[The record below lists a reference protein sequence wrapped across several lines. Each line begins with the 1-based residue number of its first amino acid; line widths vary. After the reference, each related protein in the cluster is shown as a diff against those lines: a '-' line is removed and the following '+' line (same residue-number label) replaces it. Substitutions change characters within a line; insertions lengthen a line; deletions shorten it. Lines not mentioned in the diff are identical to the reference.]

1 MGYRS
6 KHTNCIVRV
15 IPLRG
20 LSVQQEALCLF
31 LREEAGRCWTDM
43 LTAHIESRG
52 GKWLSS
58 VDLSKIFKGQYALH
72 SQTVQALA
80 QKLEANVDT
89 ARELR
94 KTDPEARY
102 PHHPKKYQTV
112 VWKESAIHWTEDG
125 QILFSNGKNNQPLI
139 LTTPDEYIGV
149 DIRKAELTWRADHY
163 ELCLTIDTGVVN
175 PSPKENGQTAGV
187 DLGEVNIAAVVTE
200 AGNVLVVSGR
210 ALRSVKR
217 LRNKRHAALDS
228 LISRCKPGSKRH
240 RKLVKSKARA
250 SAKMYRQQRDI
261 LHKASRQVVEFCQ
274 ANDVKS
280 SAVGDVQDGVNLS
293 TNSNQ
298 KISQWPHGQFVKY
311 ITYKSAEYGMKAD
324 YIPEDYSTRT
334 CSWCKRVAKRAP
346 QGRVYACPRCGAVIH
361 RDANGASNICS
372 RARYGSYGS
381 VEVQTI
387 MYLRPLGQ
395 SRAFELR
402 RNHPQLLKL
411 PSMWTR
417 SYFAATV
424 GHVSAMIIKKY
435 IAAQKGL

>member
-6 KHTNCIVRV
+6 KHTNCIVR
-15 IPLRG
+15 ILPLRG
-20 LSVQQEALCLF
+20 LSAQQEALCLY
-31 LREEAGRCWTDM
+31 LREEAGRCWTDI
-43 LTAHIESRG
+43 LNAHIESRG

-58 VDLSKIFKGQYALH
+58 IDLSKMFKGQYALH

-80 QKLEANVDT
+80 QKLEANVDA

-163 ELCLTIDTGVVN
+163 ELCLTIDTELVN
-175 PSPKENGQTAGV
+175 PPRKQTGQMAGV

-200 AGNVLVVSGR
+200 AGEALVVSGR

-228 LISRCKPGSKRH
+228 LISRCKSGSKRH
-240 RKLVKSKARA
+240 RRLVKSKARA

-274 ANDVKS
+274 ENNVKS
-280 SAVGDVQDGVNLS
+280 IAVGDVRDVQDGVNLS

-311 ITYKSAEYGMKAD
+311 VAYKSAKYGMQTD

-334 CSWCKRVAKRAP
+334 CSGCRKVAKRAP
-346 QGRVYACPRCGAVIH
+346 RGRVYVCPRCGAVIH

-372 RARYGSYGS
+372 RARYGSYGR
-381 VEVQTI
+381 VQARTI
-387 MYLRPLGQ
+387 MYLRPVCVQRTGRPLGR
-395 SRAFELR
+395 SRAFDTGQR
-402 RNHPQLLKL
+402 CGAN
-411 PSMWTR
+411 
-417 SYFAATV
+417 
-424 GHVSAMIIKKY
+424 SAEPHS
-435 IAAQKGL
+435 L

>member
-6 KHTNCIVRV
+6 SHTNCIVRI

-20 LSVQQEALCLF
+20 LSAQQESRCLF

-43 LTAHIESRG
+43 LNAHIESRG

-58 VDLSKIFKGQYALH
+58 IDLSKMFKGQFALH
-72 SQTVQALA
+72 SQSVQALSE
-80 QKLEANVDT
+80 KLEANIDA

-94 KTDPEARY
+94 KTDPETRY
-102 PHHPKKYQTV
+102 PHHTKQYQTV
-112 VWKESAIHWTEDG
+112 VWKKSAIHWLEDG
-125 QILFSNGKNNQPLI
+125 QILLSNGKNTQPLI
-139 LTTPDEYIGV
+139 LSVPAEYV
-149 DIRKAELTWRADHY
+149 QADTRKVELTWRAGHY
-163 ELCLTIDTGVVN
+163 ELCLTIDTGMMN
-175 PSPKENGQTAGV
+175 PPRKQTGQMAGV

-200 AGNVLVVSGR
+200 AGAALVVSGR

-240 RKLVKSKARA
+240 RRLVKSKAKA

-274 ANDVKS
+274 AHDVKS
-280 SAVGDVQDGVNLS
+280 IAVGDVRDVQDRVNLN

-311 ITYKSAEYGMKAD
+311 VAYKSAEYGMRTG

-334 CSWCKRVAKRAP
+334 CSCCKRKRKNAP
-346 QGRVYACPRCGAVIH
+346 RGRVYACPRCGAVIH

-381 VEVQTI
+381 VQVQTI
-387 MYLRPLGQ
+387 MYLRPLRR
-395 SRAFELR
+395 SRAFDTGQR
-402 RNHPQLLKL
+402 CGAH
-411 PSMWTR
+411 
-417 SYFAATV
+417 
-424 GHVSAMIIKKY
+424 SAEPHN
-435 IAAQKGL
+435 L

>member
-6 KHTNCIVRV
+6 THTNCIVRI

-43 LTAHIESRG
+43 LTAHIESRS

-72 SQTVQALA
+72 SQTIQALA

-102 PHHPKKYQTV
+102 PYHLKKYQTV
-112 VWKESAIHWTEDG
+112 VWKQSAIHLLDSG
-125 QILFSNGKNNQPLI
+125 QLLLSNGKTNTPLV
-139 LTTPDEYIGV
+139 LPLPPEYLDANIC
-149 DIRKAELTWRADHY
+149 KAELTWRADHY
-163 ELCLTIDTGVVN
+163 ELCLTIDTGLVN
-175 PSPKENGQTAGV
+175 PPRKRTGQIAGV
-187 DLGEVNIAAVVTE
+187 DLGEVNIAAVATE
-200 AGNVLVVSGR
+200 TGNALVVSGR

-240 RKLVKSKARA
+240 RRLVKSKARA

-280 SAVGDVQDGVNLS
+280 IAVGDVRDIQNGVALGVQ
-293 TNSNQ
+293 TNQ

-311 ITYKSAEYGMKAD
+311 IAYKSAECGMQTG

-334 CSWCKRVAKRAP
+334 CSCCKLVKSSAP
-346 QGRVYACPRCGAVIH
+346 RGRVYTCPRCGAVIH

-372 RARYGSYGS
+372 RVRYGSYGS
-381 VEVQTI
+381 VQVQTI
-387 MYLRPLGQ
+387 MYLRPLWR
-395 SRAFELR
+395 SRAFDTGQRCGAIGAKPHTL
-402 RNHPQLLKL
+402 
-411 PSMWTR
+411 
-417 SYFAATV
+417 
-424 GHVSAMIIKKY
+424 
-435 IAAQKGL
+435 